1 VGSPNLLVLTLTVR
15 FRVRLIR
22 HSLFALLGGR
32 AKPGLWTLADSLLI
46 SPERAGSDYPRIS
59 DAFSANVPVP
69 TTTVSAPNQT
79 AAVWA
84 RRLGVINVTSALGNY
99 HSETNCVHETIGK
112 SSSYSKYLPNFL
124 WRYRAP

>member
-22 HSLFALLGGR
+22 HSLFAILGGR

-69 TTTVSAPNQT
+69 TTT
-79 AAVWA
+79 VWA